1 MAISETIV
9 HRQERPAEKTTQA
22 EMMQAE
28 IAEEP
33 SLPELQAIEKDLLH
47 LSLGKNTQLTDFTP
61 KATDSV
67 TLHLRDL
74 GQFKLLSAEQER
86 DLGLKIFLAK
96 LALKNLGELSAHDL
110 LPLQQKDATQNVL
123 SSPKGKRLLSELQ
136 SELKLKPKT
145 IREKEALGKDA
156 SSEKQFLEDITAN
169 DQMLRE
175 KIDTGSQMLSE
186 FVAQQLK
193 FAKEG
198 FNASDLLV
206 NSNLRLAVNWAKKYN
221 RRKRLESED
230 LISHAEEGL
239 MGAADKFDY
248 RKGYKFS
255 TFAVWW
261 IRQRIQRGIQEEGSA
276 IRLPT
281 HVHEHLYRLR
291 AIQRSLQQE
300 SGREVSL
307 EEVVKQNVPKEEQE
321 SLLKALQAQQV
332 GSLDYQFYE
341 KEDPLTIADIVPDP
355 EDIAESAENKLMG
368 EILRQEL
375 LKILTPRELKVI
387 SMRFGLH
394 DGNVKTLEEVGK
406 EFGVTRERIRQIE
419 DAAKMKLGK
428 SKAFRRRFGGIVEE
442 NGHLSSD
449 VIFPQGLPT

>member
-1 MAISETIV
+1 MALSETIV
-9 HRQERPAEKTTQA
+9 HRQELPAEKTTQA
-22 EMMQAE
+22 EIMQAE
-28 IAEEP
+28 ITEEP
-33 SLPELQAIEKDLLH
+33 SLPELQAIEEDLLH
-47 LSLGKNTQLTDFTP
+47 LSLSKNTGLTDSLP

-74 GQFKLLSAEQER
+74 GQFKLLSAEQEK

-96 LALKNLGELSAHDL
+96 LALRNLNGLYIHDL
-110 LPLQQKDATQNVL
+110 LPLQQKDPTQNAL
-123 SSPKGKRLLSELQ
+123 SCPKGKRLLSGLQNELN
-136 SELKLKPKT
+136 LKPKT
-145 IREKEALGKDA
+145 IKEKEKHGKDT
-156 SSEKQFLEDITAN
+156 SSEKQFLEDVTAN

-186 FVAQQLK
+186 FVTQQLK
-193 FAKEG
+193 FAEEG

-221 RRKRLESED
+221 KRKRLEQED
-230 LISHAEEGL
+230 LVSHAEEGL

-281 HVHEHLYRLR
+281 HVHEHLYHLR
-291 AIQRSLQQE
+291 VIQRELQQK

-307 EEVVKQNVPKEEQE
+307 EEIIKQNVPEEEQE
-321 SLLKALQAQQV
+321 SLLKALQAQQM
-332 GSLDYQFYE
+332 GSLDVQINGN
-341 KEDPLTIADIVPDP
+341 EDSLKIADIVPDP
-355 EDIAESAENKLMG
+355 EDIAETAENKFMG
-368 EILRQEL
+368 EILGQEL

-387 SMRFGLH
+387 SMRFGLD
-394 DGNVKTLEEVGK
+394 DGNAKTLEEVGK

-419 DAAKMKLGK
+419 DRAKIKLTQ
-428 SKAFRRRFGGIVEE
+428 SETFRQKFAELVQG
-442 NGHLSSD
+442 NGHLSSG